1 MRTSLQTKAS
11 LFVTLVIVA
20 ISIVS
25 TWLFTSAYSRSKER
39 GLIARGTALSYSLSK
54 AAEEGL
60 INEDLNLIKK
70 ASAIVRAPDVT
81 LAQVFSDIWEAVDS
95 YPIERLK
102 EVPEPYAV
110 AHFREQASPIS
121 IKIHDGYD
129 FYSPIFFKASEES
142 APITVGFVR
151 LVLSSAAIQEEIR
164 RIVVTNVTV
173 SAVITLLAIISIN
186 ILIRRLVI
194 NPVMR
199 LYRSVSNFKNGALPD
214 DAVGPGQPADEIR
227 ELSGEF
233 YQMCLAVREK
243 EKLITE
249 SEKRIKSLFERVEHA
264 IFRLDRDGMIIEK
277 NSRFED
283 MFGEV
288 NSLCEVLSGG
298 KRASDCL
305 QRTSSETALHREEG
319 VIGKYGNELTV
330 FLSLYADADESGG
343 IKGYDGYIIDIT
355 EEKRL
360 EERLLRSQKLEAVGT
375 LAGGIAHDF
384 NNLLTAIIGYSE
396 IMLDKVKD
404 GDPLHQYAAIIHD
417 AAEKGAELTKR
428 ILNLARKEKLEAKLL
443 DLNDCVRTSM
453 ELLQRSLPKYMEI
466 ITNLKKDLPRIK
478 ADPSQMQQVILNL
491 AVNARDAMPDGGRL
505 TIETD
510 VQGMGNGTKEDR
522 GGDMAGFVKL
532 SVSDTGI
539 GMDKGTQSKI
549 FDPFFT
555 TKEMGKGTGL
565 GLYMVHSIVNN
576 HGGYINLYSEPGNG
590 TRFAIYL
597 PVAPEAED
605 ESSDEIRDIGG
616 TETVLVIDDEAY
628 IREMCRDILTPLG
641 YKVVIAEDGAAG
653 IEVFRRKKEDIDLV
667 ILDMIMPGIGGNEV
681 FPVLKTIRPDVKIL
695 LCSGYSS
702 SGFAGIDR
710 LLQNGASGFIQKPF
724 SRHNIA
730 LAIKNALRAM
740 PDATNQ

>member
-25 TWLFTSAYSRSKER
+25 TYLFISAYSRSKER

-60 INEDLNLIKK
+60 VNEDLNLIKK
-70 ASAIVRAPDVT
+70 ASVIVRAPDVT

-102 EVPEPYAV
+102 EVPDPYAV
-110 AHFREQASPIS
+110 EHFREESSPVS
-121 IKIHDGYD
+121 IKIRGGYD
-129 FYSPIFFKASEES
+129 FYSPIQFKASEES
-142 APITVGFVR
+142 TPITVGFVR
-151 LVLSSAAIQEEIR
+151 IVLSSATIQKEIG
-164 RIVVTNVTV
+164 RIVVTNVAV
-173 SAVITLLAIISIN
+173 SAVITMLAIIFIN
-186 ILIRRLVI
+186 VLIRRLVI
-194 NPVMR
+194 NPVMN

-214 DAVGPGQPADEIR
+214 DIGGPEQPAGEIR
-227 ELSGEF
+227 ELSREF

-243 EKLITE
+243 EKLIVE

-264 IFRLDRDGMIIEK
+264 IFRLDKDGRIIEK
-277 NSRFED
+277 NSRFEE
-283 MFGEV
+283 MFGEAG
-288 NSLCEVLSGG
+288 SLCEILSGE

-319 VIGKYGNELTV
+319 VVGKYGNELTV
-330 FLSLYADADESGG
+330 FLSLYADTDQNSAITGF
-343 IKGYDGYIIDIT
+343 DGYIIDIT

-396 IMLDKVKD
+396 IMLDRLKG

-428 ILNLARKEKLEAKLL
+428 ILNLARKEKMEAKQL
-443 DLNDCVRTSM
+443 DLNDCARSSL
-453 ELLQRSLPKYMEI
+453 ELLQRSFPKNIEI
-466 ITNLKKDLPRIK
+466 ITNLKEDLPRIK
-478 ADPSQMQQVILNL
+478 ADSSQVQQVILNL

-510 VQGMGNGTKEDR
+510 VQGMGNGAKEDR
-522 GGDMAGFVKL
+522 GGEWRGFVKL
-532 SVSDTGI
+532 SVSDTGM
-539 GMDKGTQSKI
+539 GMDKSTQGKI

-565 GLYMVHSIVNN
+565 GLYMVHSIVSN
-576 HGGYINLYSEPGNG
+576 HGGYINLYSEPGSG
-590 TRFAIYL
+590 TRFTIYL
-597 PVAPEAED
+597 PIATESED
-605 ESSDEIRDIGG
+605 EASDETRDLGG
-616 TETVLVIDDEAY
+616 SETVLVIDDEAY

-641 YKVVIAEDGAAG
+641 YKVLLAEDGPAG
-653 IEVFRRKKEDIDLV
+653 VEVLRSKREEIDLV
-667 ILDMIMPGIGGNEV
+667 ILDMIMPGMGGNEV
-681 FPVLKTIRPDVKIL
+681 FSVLKTIKPDVKIL

-710 LLQNGASGFIQKPF
+710 LLQSGASGFVQKPF
-724 SRHNIA
+724 SRQNIA
-730 LAIKNALRAM
+730 LAIKNALSREA
-740 PDATNQ
+740 